1 MQCPECKST
10 NTRVGTTEGRGE
22 FTKRYCKCLDC
33 KAKFRTI
40 ERYLTTTVRTG
51 PKEALNEHQSELI
64 KQNKYMLS
72 RKEWSTIYQVSLSTV
87 IKAEHKSTAIS

>member
-1 MQCPECKST
+1 MKCPECKST

-40 ERYLTTTVRTG
+40 ERYLTKVVRTG
-51 PKEALNEHQSELI
+51 PKEALTDYQRELI
-64 KQNKYMLS
+64 RKNKYMLS
-72 RKEWSTIYQVSLSTV
+72 RHEWATIYKVSTSTI
-87 IKAEHKSTAIS
+87 IKAEHKLTCIS